1 MNYYLRSQESLALR
15 ALDARLHGGDGSGVK
30 ALILEG
36 KPGVGKTALGRYYAE
51 THGGRVE
58 YYLCHH
64 WSSDED
70 LFIGVDVGRVAAG
83 VHSAEEAYRPGVLL
97 RAVAASHEGL
107 VVVVVDELD
116 KAPERAET
124 LLLDFLQ
131 TGEVHGPRGEV
142 WKADL
147 NNLVVF
153 ITTNGLRP
161 LLEATLRRCF
171 RVRMEYLPP
180 NVEADILRKATGAPT
195 GAIRLVVRMGGV
207 IRTAGETAVSL
218 QELQRLLE
226 DLPVAQSA
234 ADVEIL
240 LRGWLVKE
248 DGDWEALCAE
258 FKNPAAAL
266 WGEWRKAK

>member
-1 MNYYLRSQESLALR
+1 MSNYYLRPQEGLALR
-15 ALDARLHGGDGSGVK
+15 ALDANRNEGAVRTLV
-30 ALILEG
+30 LEG
-36 KPGVGKTALGRYYAE
+36 KPGVGKTALGRHYADIN
-51 THGGRVE
+51 GGKVE

-64 WSSDED
+64 WTSDED

-83 VHSAEEAYRPGVLL
+83 VERAEDAYRPGVLL
-97 RAVAASHEGL
+97 RAVQASHEGL
-107 VVVVVDELD
+107 VVVIIDELD

-142 WKADL
+142 WRADL
-147 NNLVVF
+147 RNLVVF

-180 NVEADILRKATGAPT
+180 NVEADILRKATGVPT
-195 GAIRLVVRMGGV
+195 GVIRLVVRMGNT
-207 IRTAGETAVSL
+207 IRAAGETAVSL
-218 QELQRLLE
+218 QEMQRLLE

-234 ADVEIL
+234 AEVEVL

-248 DGDWEALCAE
+248 DGDWKALCAE

>member
-1 MNYYLRSQESLALR
+1 MSYFLRLQEGLALR
-15 ALDARLHGGDGSGVK
+15 ALDARKGEGAVR
-30 ALILEG
+30 AVVLEG
-36 KPGVGKTALGRYYAE
+36 KPGVGKTALGRHYADIN
-51 THGGRVE
+51 GGKVE

-64 WSSDED
+64 WTSDED

-83 VHSAEEAYRPGVLL
+83 VSRPEDAYRPGVLL
-97 RAVAASHEGL
+97 RAVTASHEGL
-107 VVVVVDELD
+107 VVVIIDELD

-142 WKADL
+142 WRANL
-147 NNLVVF
+147 RNLVVF

-195 GAIRLVVRMGGV
+195 GVIRLVVRMGNT
-207 IRTAGETAVSL
+207 IRATGETAVSL
-218 QELQRLLE
+218 QEMQRLLE

-234 ADVEIL
+234 AEVEIL

-248 DGDWEALCAE
+248 DGDWRALCAE

-266 WGEWRKAK
+266 WGEWRKR